1 MATMPAS
8 NRKLRALLC
17 HASQDKP
24 IVRELYQR
32 LNTEGWIDP
41 WIDKEKLL
49 PGQDWELEI
58 EKSVEVAD
66 VVIICLSKVS
76 VGKEGYYQKEIKKI
90 LDVAEEKPEGTI
102 FIIPLRLDD
111 CIIPRRLAKWQYE
124 DYFLKENRDK
134 SFARL
139 LQSLGMRAKS
149 LKINVKD
156 AKSTSEL
163 LNLGIEFDRILKAHY
178 SDSPQ
183 KPEFRFFLLNKDVK
197 VKDYMHPD
205 TFDGYK
211 VPLKYRV
218 LNRDGSDK
226 ETGILHFQVIRP
238 VK

>member
-1 MATMPAS
+1 
-8 NRKLRALLC
+8 
-17 HASQDKP
+17 
-24 IVRELYQR
+24 
-32 LNTEGWIDP
+32 
-41 WIDKEKLL
+41 
-49 PGQDWELEI
+49 
-58 EKSVEVAD
+58 
-66 VVIICLSKVS
+66 
-76 VGKEGYYQKEIKKI
+76 
-90 LDVAEEKPEGTI
+90 
-102 FIIPLRLDD
+102 
-111 CIIPRRLAKWQYE
+111 
-124 DYFLKENRDK
+124 
-134 SFARL
+134 
-139 LQSLGMRAKS
+139 MRAKS

-238 VK
+238 VKGILDELIRLRKIDENVKYGIEVKVLANVEGSGKLIEKGSEILLRPQ